1 MDQTWQK
8 CVLGRES
15 IHVFSAKY
23 YAACAAGGMLSAG
36 TTHFLVT
43 PFDMLKVN
51 MQVNPLKY
59 RSILTGLEV
68 LWKEQGVAGLWKGWS
83 GKLCGYGTQGACRF
97 GLYEYF
103 KKQIRDNA
111 ESSYMPS
118 NRTATYVAASA
129 SAGIIADVALCPFE
143 AVKVRVQAQPLFAKG
158 LVDGFPKFYS
168 SEGIFGFYK
177 GLLPLWARSTP
188 FTILM
193 FSSFEHSVDLL
204 YSHVIKRPK
213 IKCSKGTQLG
223 VTCAAGYFSGMVGTI
238 ITNPAD
244 NVISYLNNNDGTVL
258 QAVKQIGL
266 VGLFTRSL
274 PLRIMLVG
282 PVVTMQWFIYDLL
295 KVSIGLPTSGDLDG
309 GISEQNED
317 NKVCNLLPHI
327 DH

>member
-1 MDQTWQK
+1 
-8 CVLGRES
+8 
-15 IHVFSAKY
+15 
-23 YAACAAGGMLSAG
+23 
-36 TTHFLVT
+36 
-43 PFDMLKVN
+43 
-51 MQVNPLKY
+51 
-59 RSILTGLEV
+59 
-68 LWKEQGVAGLWKGWS
+68 
-83 GKLCGYGTQGACRF
+83 
-97 GLYEYF
+97 
-103 KKQIRDNA
+103 
-111 ESSYMPS
+111 
-118 NRTATYVAASA
+118 
-129 SAGIIADVALCPFE
+129 
-143 AVKVRVQAQPLFAKG
+143 
-158 LVDGFPKFYS
+158 
-168 SEGIFGFYK
+168 
-177 GLLPLWARSTP
+177 
-188 FTILM
+188 M